1 MYAYRVDPDIV
12 PQEVLLMGRGTA
24 LRAVHRTDLED
35 ADGMDLG
42 VAPRSARLDPIV
54 VEAPSGRTMALEPI
68 IDVDAASL
76 HGTVY
81 LRTGFFDE
89 QTTPAGLDPAG
100 CGAWELDGRPLAFQI
115 AFALPGSIF
124 AEVAPFSCDVAPD
137 DGEVFRRRGCAVL
150 DDRLLQPLMSEA
162 QAVFDRF
169 MEATPDLAR
178 DVEQALARLRVD
190 ILRRHADLLVE
201 NAGVRADR
209 LREQAETLEASLQAA
224 PCLRG

>member
-1 MYAYRVDPDIV
+1 MYAYRVDPEIE
-12 PQEVLLMGRGTA
+12 PQEVVLMGRPTA
-24 LRAVHRTDLED
+24 LRAVHRTDIED
-35 ADGMDLG
+35 ADGVDLG
-42 VAPRSARLDPIV
+42 VAPRSARLDPIL

-68 IDVDAASL
+68 IHVDAASL

-100 CGAWELDGRPLAFQI
+100 SGAWELGGRPLAFQI

-124 AEVAPFSCDVAPD
+124 ADVAPFSCDVAPD
-137 DGEVFRRRGCAVL
+137 DGEAFRRRGSVVL
-150 DDRLLQPLMSEA
+150 ADEVLQPLMSEA
-162 QAVFDRF
+162 QAVFDGF

-178 DVEQALARLRVD
+178 DVELALARLRVG

-201 NAGVRADR
+201 NAGARADQ
-209 LREQAETLEASLQAA
+209 LRGQAEALEASLQEA
-224 PCLRG
+224 PRPRA